1 MRRSR
6 VTPGLRKLLTVLTAL
21 GFVAVLT
28 FLTGVTVF
36 TTQVYVTDGDTKE
49 YILTTNEDVQA
60 DFKQFLTDKGYE
72 LSKNDIV
79 SCSKISSGTIVIDI
93 TRAFYVSVTADGKT
107 TIVPMIK
114 GTVDEVLTK
123 AGITLDED
131 DLINIGF
138 NEEVG
143 PSTEIVIQR
152 VTNVSETRRSVIAY
166 DTEYKSSANYKI
178 GYSEVISAG
187 EVGYRETVAENTYV
201 DGELVESVVLSDAVI
216 EEPVD
221 AVVKIG
227 ACSKEPISK
236 VAPDDL
242 KLDANGLPVNY
253 SKIITGK
260 ATAYSARPGAKTAS
274 GRYAIVGTVA
284 VNPEIIPYGTEL
296 YIASTDGQTIYGYA
310 IAADTGT
317 GLMENV
323 VLVDVFMENY
333 AASCRWGAKQVNV
346 YILN

>member
-6 VTPGLRKLLTVLTAL
+6 VTPRLRKLLTVLTAL

-36 TTQVYVTDGDTKE
+36 TTQVYVMDGETKE
-49 YILTTNEDVQA
+49 YILTTDEDVQS
-60 DFKQFLTDKGYE
+60 DFKAFLTDRGYE
-72 LSKNDIV
+72 LDKNDIV
-79 SCSKISSGTIVIDI
+79 SCSNVNAGTLVIDI
-93 TRAFYVSVTADGKT
+93 TRAFNVSVTADGKT
-107 TIVPMIK
+107 IIIPMIK
-114 GTVDEVLTK
+114 GTVSDVLEK
-123 AGITLDED
+123 AGITLDDD

-138 NEEVG
+138 TEEVG

-152 VTNVSETRRSVIAY
+152 VTNVNEVKRTIIAY
-166 DTEYKSSANYKI
+166 DTEYKTSANYQI

-201 DGELVESVVLSDAVI
+201 DGELIESVVVSDAVI

-221 AVVKIG
+221 EVVKVG
-227 ACSKEPISK
+227 ACAKEPISK

-242 KLDANGLPVNY
+242 ELDANGLPVNY
-253 SKIITGK
+253 SKVLTGK

-296 YIASTDGQTIYGYA
+296 YIASTDGKTVYGYA

-323 VLVDVFMENY
+323 VLVDVFMESY
-333 AASCRWGAKQVNV
+333 AASCRWGAKQVNI
-346 YILN
+346 YILD